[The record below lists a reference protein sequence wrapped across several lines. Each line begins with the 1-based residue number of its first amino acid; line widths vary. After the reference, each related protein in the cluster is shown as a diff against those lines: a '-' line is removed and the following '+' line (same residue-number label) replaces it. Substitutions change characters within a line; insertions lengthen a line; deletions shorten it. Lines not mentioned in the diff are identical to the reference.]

1 MIHIGKAMGAD
12 AKAFLGVAGIG
23 DLVATA
29 SGTKSRNYTAGM
41 RIAKGEK
48 LEDIVNDTSEM
59 VEGLKTLETT
69 HFLCQQLGISAPIF
83 EVTYRV
89 IFKGMSLDRAIGF
102 LMTYP
107 YEVDVDF
114 M

>member
-1 MIHIGKAMGAD
+1 
-12 AKAFLGVAGIG
+12 
-23 DLVATA
+23 
-29 SGTKSRNYTAGM
+29 
-41 RIAKGEK
+41 
-48 LEDIVNDTSEM
+48 M

-69 HFLCQQLGISAPIF
+69 HFLCQQLGITAPIF

-89 IFKGMSLDRAIGF
+89 IFKGMDLDRAIGF

-114 M
+114 L